1 MGNNT
6 VIMDKEDIKKEFD
19 ELMNWAHS
27 IPKRQIDFLCDGGW
41 YNNAMHGYL
50 IKAAQFADMN
60 DEQINALLEGLD
72 AALDNFNKSEAEK
85 IYANR

>member
-6 VIMDKEDIKKEFD
+6 IIMEKEDIKREFD
-19 ELMNWAHS
+19 ELMQWAHS
-27 IPKRQIDFLCDGGW
+27 LSKRQIDFLCDGGW

-60 DEQINALLEGLD
+60 DDEINALLEGLD
-72 AALDNFNKSEAEK
+72 VALDNFDKHDAEK